1 MKRISPFILVLLLCL
16 NLCACSESVTAEN
29 EILNENLVKYG
40 EEFANH
46 DNPAHEIAWLLAHVL
61 NEKLHQNNI
70 ELNPSEFDLEKYG
83 IDTEIS
89 EFGEELVVCA
99 IVCQSQLISSGEF
112 CGGAWIRVAWSSKT
126 QELRNIYIQSNIA
139 DMDDEELVSYIFHN
153 STLQGVSDVYDEVM
167 NVASVEIPRYTIRI
181 SKNVVSF
188 ELPGILGGVQRNI
201 DFLPYSVQI
210 KNGEL
215 YYSTGERVEFD
226 SVWVFDPVGS

>member
-1 MKRISPFILVLLLCL
+1 MKRILPLILSLLLCL
-16 NLCACSESVTAEN
+16 LCACSTHEN
-29 EILNENLVKYG
+29 TEDKVIIETLVKYG
-40 EEFANH
+40 EEFANY
-46 DNPAHEIAWLLAHVL
+46 DNPAQEIAWSLAQVL
-61 NEKLHQNNI
+61 NERLHQSNI
-70 ELNPSEFDLEKYG
+70 ELNPSEFDLEKYD
-83 IDTEIS
+83 INTEIS
-89 EFGEELVVCA
+89 EFEEELEICA
-99 IVCQSQLISSGEF
+99 IVCHPHLISSGQF
-112 CGGAWIRVAWSSKT
+112 HGGAWIRVAWSSKT

-139 DMDDEELVSYIFHN
+139 DMDNEELVSYIFHN